1 MNKKQKQIT
10 KTVQILLWIWF
21 GVITSIISVNTLNI
35 RRLEAQN
42 EVQNK
47 LLYEKIKTVQDD
59 LFLLQYKDHYNIK
72 LN

>member
-59 LFLLQYKDHYNIK
+59 LFLLHYKDHYNIK